1 MKGTNQKQQAHSKA
15 KGNPSAKPQKEHP
28 STSTQPYGKQR
39 QTGVTNQMRQQVTIT
54 KVPEAPGTKV
64 PEVPGTKVPEAPG
77 TKVLKAPGTKV
88 PEAPGTK
95 VPEAPGTKVLK
106 APGTKVPDA
115 PGTKVLKEVPTHCS
129 EASQVRMEAPKQQG
143 ERTHS
148 SSSGLQPSSPKVHL
162 YNI

>member
-1 MKGTNQKQQAHSKA
+1 MKGTNRKQQARSKA
-15 KGNPSAKPQKEHP
+15 KGDPSAKPP

-39 QTGVTNQMRQQVTIT
+39 QTEVTNQMRQQVTIT

-64 PEVPGTKVPEAPG
+64 PEVLGTKVP
-77 TKVLKAPGTKV
+77 
-88 PEAPGTK
+88 
-95 VPEAPGTKVLK
+95 K

-115 PGTKVLKEVPTHCS
+115 PGTKVPDAPGTKVSKAPGTKVPEEVPAHRG

-148 SSSGLQPSSPKVHL
+148 SSSDLQPSSPKVH
-162 YNI
+162 YI